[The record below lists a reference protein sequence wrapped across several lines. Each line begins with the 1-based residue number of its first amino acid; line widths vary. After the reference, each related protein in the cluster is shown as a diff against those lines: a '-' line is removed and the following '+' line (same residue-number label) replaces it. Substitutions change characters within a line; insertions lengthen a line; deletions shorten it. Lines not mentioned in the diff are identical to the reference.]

1 MSLWLNN
8 LTEVILNLVQE
19 NQEEEEQITKIL
31 IALISIFLNHQSV
44 FMLMVTV
51 IITNGKLIKA
61 SLLQIKE
68 RYLLLLAWPQLLQTE
83 VKSLNSKTN
92 THNKYKVKFLM
103 TLHNN
108 TDNLSSINSI
118 TNITQTISLN
128 R

>member
-51 IITNGKLIKA
+51 IITNGKLIKV
-61 SLLQIKE
+61 SLQQIKE
-68 RYLLLLAWPQLLQTE
+68 RYLLLLAWLQLLQIE

-108 TDNLSSINSI
+108 TDNLSNINSI

>member
-108 TDNLSSINSI
+108 TDNLSNINSI
-118 TNITQTISLN
+118 TNITQTINLN

>member
-108 TDNLSSINSI
+108 TDNLSNINSI